1 MPPPGLSNPGKQ
13 LSMSSLQGLLATLF
27 CLVLLV
33 CEQSSAG
40 KLFEWVDSNGTT
52 HFSDRA
58 PIGLPFAEKTARST
72 SGAARPGNEAG
83 IRKAER
89 ALLKNAQRQIADI
102 ERAKQA
108 AAQQV
113 EQRKSR
119 CRQARSRYQEVI
131 HRPRSAGGGDY
142 KVYRRMMKEVCD

>member
-1 MPPPGLSNPGKQ
+1 
-13 LSMSSLQGLLATLF
+13 MSPHQGPRATLF
-27 CLVLLV
+27 CLLLLV

-58 PIGLPFAEKTARST
+58 PVGLPFAEKTARST
-72 SGAARPGNEAG
+72 SGAAQPGYEAG

-89 ALLKNAQRQIADI
+89 ALLNNAQRQISEI

-119 CRQARSRYQEVI
+119 CRQARSRYQEAI
-131 HRPRSAGGGDY
+131 HRPRSAGSGDY
-142 KVYRRMMKEVCD
+142 KAYRLKMKEVCD

>member
-1 MPPPGLSNPGKQ
+1 
-13 LSMSSLQGLLATLF
+13 MSSHQGRLATLL
-27 CLVLLV
+27 CLLLLV

-52 HFSDRA
+52 NFSDRA
-58 PIGLPFAEKTARST
+58 PVGLPFTEKTARSA
-72 SGAARPGNEAG
+72 SGAVRPGNETG

-89 ALLKNAQRQIADI
+89 TMLKNAQRQDSEI
-102 ERAKQA
+102 ETAKQA
-108 AAQQV
+108 AVLLV

-119 CRQARSRYQEVI
+119 CRQARSHYLEAI

-142 KVYRRMMKEVCD
+142 KAHRRKMKEACD